1 MSRATAYTAQYQHAA
16 TAAARW
22 AEIQASIQDEVML
35 AQEAEAI
42 AAAERQSLAA
52 LEESFRVRPTEMS
65 EINSILKE
73 QNQALQA
80 SRQAGAAASQA
91 RASRMREIQDEAFGL
106 PAGRPLGP
114 EMSADI
120 IRHQLA
126 TGALTRTE
134 SAALL
139 GEYQRRFPSADM
151 GPLTSALGTA
161 RYAPEEAGGGDSRA
175 AIKARTEVAL
185 DRLFLS
191 SPQAAYG
198 GTEAQAKMD
207 ARSRAPSGAGH
218 PTLATQAD
226 LLGAYLEMLEDGDVS
241 AQEWAGA
248 IGYEDAEAAA
258 ADFSAAQALYQ
269 QAKVEKSF
277 ANAQLKLFEPAWLA
291 QAKAAS
297 TAEQRAQAARAA
309 APTDPRREAQR
320 QELIARGYDPDDPHT
335 RYKGTP
341 LHGYLTTADRIY
353 GQVEGDVRPATP
365 QQERIAE
372 FVRQADASGGF
383 SLKTLEAQLQK
394 LGLNTEEQREAAGFA
409 LAYARAAAEARQP
422 PDQRALQQGRDAEKK
437 AQDEA
442 ATAAAAKADA
452 DAKAA
457 REKADALSRDLQRK
471 AALGQDAGRYYQAMR
486 AAGASPETARMAT
499 DQAFPEFSRPTPG
512 GPLDL
517 AAAEAEMEAETAA
530 AIPSTRPQLPDPAA
544 ARQLFAERMQPPATP
559 PAPEVA
565 APPTPAAPPAP
576 QPSSFESAQA
586 DPTDPRFRYLPQPDG
601 SYAIYR
607 DGIPTGRAAAGTRAA
622 QSIASVLSGGAPL
635 KPAAP
640 APRPAPAPAA
650 QPEPTLELPEIFF
663 PNPNSSPAPE
673 TPEQRLER
681 LLLEAAGG

>member
-1 MSRATAYTAQYQHAA
+1 MSRATSYTAQYQHAA

-22 AEIQASIQDEVML
+22 AEIQASIQDEVL
-35 AQEAEAI
+35 RAQEAEAI
-42 AAAERQSLAA
+42 AASERQSLAA

-80 SRQAGAAASQA
+80 SRAAGAAASQA
-91 RASRMREIQDEAFGL
+91 RAARMRDIQDEAFGL
-106 PAGRPLGP
+106 PAGQRLGP
-114 EMSADI
+114 EMSADV
-120 IRHQLA
+120 IRRQLA

-134 SAALL
+134 AASLL
-139 GEYQRRFPSADM
+139 SEYQRRFPGADM
-151 GPLTSALGTA
+151 GALSSSLGAA
-161 RYAPEEAGGGDSRA
+161 RYAPEESGGGDSQA

-198 GTEAQAKMD
+198 GTEAQAQMD
-207 ARSRAPSGAGH
+207 ARAKAPSGAGH

-241 AQEWAGA
+241 AEEWAGA
-248 IGYEDAEAAA
+248 IGYEDAEQAR

-291 QAKAAS
+291 QARAAS
-297 TAEQRAQAARAA
+297 TAEQRAQQLRQRA
-309 APTDPRREAQR
+309 PDDPRQEAMR

-341 LHGYLTTADRIY
+341 LHSYLTTADRIY

-365 QQERIAE
+365 QQERLAE
-372 FVRQADASGGF
+372 FVRQAQASGGF

-394 LGLNTEEQREAAGFA
+394 LGLSAEQQAEAAGFA
-409 LAYARAAAEARQP
+409 LAYARASAEAKQP
-422 PDQRALQQGRDAEKK
+422 PDQRAMQQGFDAEKK
-437 AQDEA
+437 AQE
-442 ATAAAAKADA
+442 AAAKAAADKA
-452 DAKAA
+452 DAEASAA
-457 REKADALSRDLQRK
+457 REKAESLSRDLQRK

-530 AIPSTRPQLPDPAA
+530 QIPSVRAQFPDPAA
-544 ARQLFAERMQPPATP
+544 ARQLFAERMQPPA
-559 PAPEVA
+559 VS
-565 APPTPAAPPAP
+565 AAPPAVSAAVP
-576 QPSSFESAQA
+576 PAPAAAPSSFEAAQA

-640 APRPAPAPAA
+640 RPR
-650 QPEPTLELPEIFF
+650 PEPTLELPEIVIQGT
-663 PNPNSSPAPE
+663 PPTPAPTQAE
-673 TPEQRLER
+673 TPEQRLQR
-681 LLLEAAGG
+681 LLAEAAGG